1 MSAPTA
7 TALAHTRRVCSLYKK
22 SLRNL
27 ESWYDRR
34 HIFRYQATLMRARF
48 DQHRNEKDPA
58 KVAQLL
64 TDGERE
70 LFEKQH
76 YQPKKCMDEWILPM
90 SPGGVAFEREVIP
103 PDWVLD
109 YWHPLEKAQFPDYF
123 ARREKRKEEYVV
135 WWEKQYGKSS
145 ANDSSSH
152 H

>member
-7 TALAHTRRVCSLYKK
+7 AALAHTRRVCSLYKK

-58 KVAQLL
+58 KVAQLVA
-64 TDGERE
+64 DGERE

-76 YQPKKCMDEWILPM
+76 YQPRKFPM

-123 ARREKRKEEYVV
+123 ARREKRKEEYIV

>member
-1 MSAPTA
+1 MCAICDRA
-7 TALAHTRRVCSLYKK
+7 FSLCFFPL
-22 SLRNL
+22 SFFL
-27 ESWYDRR
+27 
-34 HIFRYQATLMRARF
+34 
-48 DQHRNEKDPA
+48 
-58 KVAQLL
+58 V
-64 TDGERE
+64 
-70 LFEKQH
+70 
-76 YQPKKCMDEWILPM
+76 PM